1 MIFQKCNFFEQKD
14 QGRSTKIR
22 RFKLVSEGSKWSQLE
37 SKTNPLNQHPVKS
50 SKGQQAY
57 VRHNRRI
64 LPLRCN
70 FECDKE
76 INA

>member
-1 MIFQKCNFFEQKD
+1 MIFQKCNIFEQKG
-14 QGRSTKIR
+14 QGKSAKIR
-22 RFKLVSEGSKWSQLE
+22 RFKLVSEGSKWSQLKSE
-37 SKTNPLNQHPVKS
+37 TNPLNQYLVKS
-50 SKGQQAY
+50 SKGQQAH
-57 VRHNRRI
+57 VRHNCRI